1 MNQNHDSD
9 SDSRPRFSPSGEPA
23 RRPATQLLVVGYLAL
38 TAPLALIGGVGLR
51 SLLVPCLHLAALAI
65 LIAAPKRASATRTTA
80 VISDWAPLAL
90 VPFLY
95 WELPVLMEVLPGPVR
110 YHDPAIV
117 AVERAL
123 FGGQPAYDWAGA
135 MPSLALSELLHA
147 CYLSYYLLIY
157 TPPLLL
163 YVGHLA
169 EPGRSGGSTLAF
181 RETVLAVLIAFLACF
196 VVFIVFPVQGPR
208 YLGVPAGVPDGP
220 VRRLVLAL
228 LETGSSRG
236 AAFPS
241 SHVSVAI
248 AQGAMA
254 LRYQPRVGRRIVPL
268 AIGLA
273 AGAVYGGFHYGIDA
287 IVGAALGVGAAYA
300 AAPLRRRIEGTD
312 AGFTKAL

>member
-1 MNQNHDSD
+1 V
-9 SDSRPRFSPSGEPA
+9 
-23 RRPATQLLVVGYLAL
+23 L
-38 TAPLALIGGVGLR
+38 
-51 SLLVPCLHLAALAI
+51 
-65 LIAAPKRASATRTTA
+65 
-80 VISDWAPLAL
+80 SDWAPLAL

-123 FGGQPAYDWAGA
+123 FGAQPAYDWAGA
-135 MPSLALSELLHA
+135 MPSIVLSELVHA

-157 TPPLLL
+157 APPLLL
-163 YVGHLA
+163 YLGPMA
-169 EPGRSGGSTLAF
+169 GPGRSGGSTPAF
-181 RETVLAVLIAFLACF
+181 RETVLGVTLAFLACF

-220 VRRLVLAL
+220 VRELVLAL
-228 LETGSSRG
+228 LEAGSSRG

-248 AQGAMA
+248 AQAGLA
-254 LRYQPRVGRRIVPL
+254 LRHQPRVGRRILPL

-287 IVGAALGVGAAYA
+287 LAGAAVGVGAAYSA
-300 AAPLRRRIEGTD
+300 GPLRRRIEGPD
-312 AGFTKAL
+312 AGLTKAL